1 MHLFSSISKLLSSK
15 KILELGNMSL
25 YLNFESKNCICF
37 TPPSTYVQMAKA
49 ETRIRCICHTN
60 MKPEEIKEYR
70 KQKRAKAEK
79 ILDTYV
85 QMAKAVTFQV
95 VCAKVIIKT
104 DDVAEGLEE
113 LISLNNVTEFVMGAA
128 ADRHFSR
135 YGSN

>member
-1 MHLFSSISKLLSSK
+1 
-15 KILELGNMSL
+15 
-25 YLNFESKNCICF
+25 
-37 TPPSTYVQMAKA
+37 
-49 ETRIRCICHTN
+49 